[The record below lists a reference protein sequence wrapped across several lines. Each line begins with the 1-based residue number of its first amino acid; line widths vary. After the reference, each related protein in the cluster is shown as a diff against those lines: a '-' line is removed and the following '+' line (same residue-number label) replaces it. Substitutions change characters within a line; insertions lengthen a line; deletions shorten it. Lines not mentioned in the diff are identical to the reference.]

1 MTIASGLLAQAGF
14 AVETT
19 VGTRVAPSRFVELNS
34 SSLRL
39 NIERIERQ
47 GLRAG
52 RRLSYGWSPGTRMVE
67 GQVNLDLSA
76 ESVGMLFRAAIGGV
90 STTGSG
96 PYVHTFTPGNLP
108 SLSVQ
113 IGTPATNGTVHPFDF
128 LGCFVRGW
136 ELSAS
141 ANEFATM
148 QLDLMGK
155 DGVTTNTTA
164 TASYSQSNF
173 FTYVHGKLEI
183 AGSEV
188 CVDSVAV
195 TGDNG
200 LEGYHQICST
210 EAGKPKIKEVGQRSY
225 GGTLQA
231 DFESLT
237 AYNRYVNGT
246 EAALTLTFEVSTS
259 AKLVVTGN
267 VRFDGSTPA
276 VTGAEILKQ
285 ELPFIFTSSTSA
297 SAAFTAT
304 LTNGDS
310 AA

>member
-19 VGTRVAPSRFVELNS
+19 VGTRVAPTRFVEFNS
-34 SSLRL
+34 ESMRL
-39 NIERIERQ
+39 NIERIERE

-52 RRLSYGWSPGTRMVE
+52 RRLTYGWSPGTRMVE
-67 GQVNLDLSA
+67 GQLNLDLSA
-76 ESVGMLFRAAIGGV
+76 NTVGLLFRAAIGSV
-90 STTGSG
+90 STTGAS
-96 PYVHTFTPGNLP
+96 PYVHTFTPGALP

-113 IGTPATNGTVHPFDF
+113 VGRPSVDGVVRPFDY
-128 LGCFVRGW
+128 LGCFVRSW

-141 ANEFATM
+141 ANEFAKM
-148 QLDLMGK
+148 QLDFMGR
-155 DGVTTNTTA
+155 DEVTSNTTA

-210 EAGKPKIKEVGQRSY
+210 DAGKPKIKEVARRNY

-259 AKLVVTGN
+259 AKLVVTGT
-267 VRFDGSTPA
+267 VRFDGETPA
-276 VTGAEILKQ
+276 VGGAEMFK
-285 ELPFIFTSSTSA
+285 FVSTTSDA
-297 SAAFTAT
+297 AAFTAT
-304 LTNGDS
+304 LTNSDS